1 MKVTKQPIAT
11 FELCALFDSSDETF
25 HGDDLAFVFDA
36 RPLEGQK
43 DPTRGQVSL
52 TDPEDMKVR
61 DIFTNLI
68 ANFAHKG

>member
-1 MKVTKQPIAT
+1 MYYGLP
-11 FELCALFDSSDETF
+11 DETF

-36 RPLEGQK
+36 RPLEGQR

-61 DIFTNLI
+61 DMFTNLI